1 MPYMGGLI
9 GQGLAEYRV
18 GQEAGAK
25 GLPEGFARLLGH
37 DVLAVVA
44 GNQHYQVVGFDAAF
58 SANMQFSLGGHLWHS
73 LSYGGANSIRLSCTY
88 YSYARYAIAL
98 YLEAVMVFQ
107 APINIGSEI
116 YLSAQIVDQGHGIH
130 RLNAV
135 ASVDG
140 VVVAKAS
147 AKFIEKKVN
156 DRSFINEE

>member
-58 SANMQFSLGGHLWHS
+58 SANMQFSLGGHLWPS
-73 LSYGGANSIRLSCTY
+73 LSYGAPIAYACHAQITAMQGTPQLFIWRLSWRFRRRLI
-88 YSYARYAIAL
+88 S
-98 YLEAVMVFQ
+98 EAKYIF
-107 APINIGSEI
+107 
-116 YLSAQIVDQGHGIH
+116 
-130 RLNAV
+130 RR
-135 ASVDG
+135 
-140 VVVAKAS
+140 K
-147 AKFIEKKVN
+147 
-156 DRSFINEE
+156 